1 MNEKPVNK
9 IDKKKTIKR
18 AILSFLL
25 IALIMGIIALVF
37 KLLGVF
43 DLTREQLQEKIARA
57 GALGPLI
64 FILLSFLQVTFIP
77 LPSVVTIL
85 AGNYV
90 FGFFMS
96 YIYSLIGIMLGSIFA
111 FFLGKKIGR
120 PFVNWIFNDKETVD
134 YYLNNLKGKEIVV
147 LFFMFLLPFFPD
159 DALCSIAGIMPIS
172 YPLFIAMQLITRSI
186 SILATLLFMSGDIIP
201 YHGWGLVI
209 LIIIGIASIILFIIA
224 YKNSEKINNALLKF
238 SDRFIKKKKQN

>member
-1 MNEKPVNK
+1 MNEKPVSK

-18 AILSFLL
+18 L
-25 IALIMGIIALVF
+25 IISIVIIALLIGIFALIF
-37 KLLGVF
+37 KALGVF
-43 DLTREQLQEKIARA
+43 DLSREQLQEKIARA

-64 FILLSFLQVTFIP
+64 FILLSFLQVTFVPI
-77 LPSVVTIL
+77 PSVITIL

-90 FGFFMS
+90 FGFALSFV
-96 YIYSLIGIMLGSIFA
+96 YSLIGILLGSIFA
-111 FFLGKKIGR
+111 FFLGRKIGR

-147 LFFMFLLPFFPD
+147 LFFMFLLPLFPD

-172 YPLFIAMQLITRSI
+172 YPLFIVMQLITRST
-186 SILATLLFMSGDIIP
+186 SILATLLFMSGEIIP
-201 YHGWGLVI
+201 YHGWGLVV

-238 SDRFIKKKKQN
+238 SDKFTKKKKQN

>member
-1 MNEKPVNK
+1 MN
-9 IDKKKTIKR
+9 
-18 AILSFLL
+18 
-25 IALIMGIIALVF
+25 
-37 KLLGVF
+37 
-43 DLTREQLQEKIARA
+43 
-57 GALGPLI
+57 
-64 FILLSFLQVTFIP
+64 
-77 LPSVVTIL
+77 
-85 AGNYV
+85 
-90 FGFFMS
+90 
-96 YIYSLIGIMLGSIFA
+96 IYSLIGIMLGSIFA

-186 SILATLLFMSGDIIP
+186 SILATLLFMSGEIIP

>member
-1 MNEKPVNK
+1 MNEKPESK

-18 AILSFLL
+18 LIISIVIIALL
-25 IALIMGIIALVF
+25 IGIFALVF
-37 KLLGVF
+37 KALGVF
-43 DLTREQLQEKIARA
+43 DLSREQLQEKIARA

-64 FILLSFLQVTFIP
+64 FILLSFLQVTFVP
-77 LPSVVTIL
+77 VPSVITIL

-90 FGFFMS
+90 FGFALSFV
-96 YIYSLIGIMLGSIFA
+96 YSLIGILLGSIFA
-111 FFLGKKIGR
+111 FFLGRKIGR

-172 YPLFIAMQLITRSI
+172 YPLFIIMQLITRST
-186 SILATLLFMSGDIIP
+186 SILATLLFMSGEIIP
-201 YHGWGLVI
+201 YHGWGLVV

-238 SDRFIKKKKQN
+238 SDKFTKKKKQN

>member
-1 MNEKPVNK
+1 MNEKPVSK

-18 AILSFLL
+18 LIISIIIIALL
-25 IALIMGIIALVF
+25 IGIFALVF
-37 KLLGVF
+37 KALGVF
-43 DLTREQLQEKIARA
+43 DLSREQLQEKIARA

-64 FILLSFLQVTFIP
+64 FILLSFLQVTFVP
-77 LPSVVTIL
+77 VPSVITIL

-90 FGFFMS
+90 FGFALSFV
-96 YIYSLIGIMLGSIFA
+96 YSLIGILLGSVFA
-111 FFLGKKIGR
+111 FFLGRKIGR

-147 LFFMFLLPFFPD
+147 LFFMFLLPLFPD

-172 YPLFIAMQLITRSI
+172 YPLFIVMQLITRST
-186 SILATLLFMSGDIIP
+186 SILATLLFMSGEIIP
-201 YHGWGLVI
+201 YHGWGLVV

-238 SDRFIKKKKQN
+238 SDRFTKKKKQN